1 MPFRPYDQNQSF
13 LFPPHLGDWVTND
26 HPARVLS
33 DLVDR
38 LPVAGFKDAA
48 VEGRP
53 RYDTRMM
60 LKVLL
65 WAYANGIRASRKIE
79 DRLRSDV
86 VFMWLSGRQT
96 PDFHTICDFRHCNEA
111 AIDRLFAE
119 VIVLAKALGLIRL
132 GLLALDGTKVR
143 ASAGVKSFKTV
154 KQWQKARAE
163 ARQKVAEILAAA
175 EAEDRADDETYGRD
189 RRGDE
194 LPAELADARK
204 RLARIEK
211 VLAAVAENTKDSLRV
226 SSTDTD
232 ARFMHTPGGS
242 MPAFNAQVVVTEDQF
257 IVHADVTTEPIDRN
271 QLAPALDGVERTVGA
286 KPDKLLADAGY
297 RGGPNLRLLEKAGVD
312 GYLPETE
319 EKNIGT
325 DKRNYPDLYG
335 KTAFRY
341 DKEQDCY
348 ICPAGQVLR
357 PKTRRR
363 VSTKY
368 GGSEAT
374 VYKPPRGVC
383 LVCPQRDRCTKVRA
397 KAGRTITRDDY
408 EEERLRMRQ
417 KLATKEGR
425 AVYAK
430 RKCTVE
436 PAIGQLKIVNRLVQ
450 FLLRGLSGVRLEFK
464 WGAIAHNLM
473 KIVRKV
479 LAGEA
484 QLVLAAQG
492 NLS

>member
-13 LFPPHLGDWVTND
+13 LFPPHLNDWVTDD
-26 HPARVLS
+26 HPARVFS
-33 DLVDR
+33 DLIDK
-38 LPVAGFKDAA
+38 LPVGGFKDAA

-65 WAYANGIRASRKIE
+65 WAYATGIRASRKIE

-96 PDFHTICDFRHCNEA
+96 PDFRTICDFRRCNEA

-119 VIVLAKALGLIRL
+119 VIVLAKALGLVRL
-132 GLLALDGTKVR
+132 GLVALDGTKVR
-143 ASAGVKSFKTV
+143 ASAGVGSFKTV
-154 KQWQKARAE
+154 KEWRKALAE
-163 ARQKVAEILAAA
+163 ARQKVAEILAEA
-175 EAEDRADDETYGRD
+175 EAQDRSDDEQYGRD

-194 LPAELADARK
+194 LPEGLADARE
-204 RLARIEK
+204 RVARIEK
-211 VLAAVAENTKDSLRV
+211 VLATVDENVQDSLKV

-242 MPAFNAQVVVTEDQF
+242 MPAFNAQVVVTEDQL
-257 IVHADVTTEPIDRN
+257 IVHADVTTEPVDRN
-271 QLAPALDGVERTVGA
+271 QLEPALEGVERNVGA

-312 GYLPETE
+312 GYIPETE
-319 EKNIGT
+319 EKNIGK

-341 DKEQDCY
+341 DREQDCY
-348 ICPAGQVLR
+348 VCPAGQVLR
-357 PKTRRR
+357 PKTRKR
-363 VSTKY
+363 VKTRY
-368 GGSEAT
+368 GSSEAT
-374 VYKPPRGVC
+374 VYKPPRGAC
-383 LVCPQRDRCTKVRA
+383 LVCPQRGRCTRVRT

-408 EEERLRMRQ
+408 EEERLRMRA
-417 KLATKEGR
+417 KLVKKEGR
-425 AVYAK
+425 DIYAK

-436 PAIGQLKIVNRLVQ
+436 PAIGQLKMVNRLVQ
-450 FLLRGLSGVRLEFK
+450 FLLRGILGAKLEFK
-464 WGAIAHNLM
+464 WGAIAHNLL
-473 KIVRKV
+473 KLVRKV
-479 LAGEA
+479 LAGE
-484 QLVLAAQG
+484 VKLAPAT
-492 NLS
+492 

>member
-1 MPFRPYDQNQSF
+1 MPFRSYDQNQSF
-13 LFPPHLGDWVTND
+13 LFPPHLGDWVTDD
-26 HPARVLS
+26 HPARVFS
-33 DLVDR
+33 DLIDR
-38 LPVAGFKDAA
+38 LPIAGFKDAA

-79 DRLRSDV
+79 DRLHSDV
-86 VFMWLSGRQT
+86 VFMWLSGRST
-96 PDFHTICDFRHCNEA
+96 PDFRTICDFRQCNQA

-119 VIVLAKALGLIRL
+119 VIVLAKTLGLVRL
-132 GLLALDGTKVR
+132 GILALDGTKVR
-143 ASAGVKSFKTV
+143 ASAGVKSFKRV
-154 KQWQKARAE
+154 KEWRRALAE

-175 EAEDRADDETYGRD
+175 EAEDRADDEQYGRD
-189 RRGDE
+189 KRGDE
-194 LPAELADARK
+194 LPQGLLDARE
-204 RLARIEK
+204 RVARIEK
-211 VLAAVAENTKDSLRV
+211 VLATVDENTKDSLKV

-242 MPAFNAQVVVTEDQF
+242 MPAFNAQVVVTRDQL
-257 IVHADVTTEPIDRN
+257 IVHADVTTEPIDCN
-271 QLAPALDGVERTVGA
+271 QVKPALEGVERTVGD

-297 RGGPNLRLLEKAGVD
+297 RGGPNLRLLEEAKVD

-319 EKNIGT
+319 EKNIG
-325 DKRNYPDLYG
+325 KERRNYPDLYG
-335 KTAFRY
+335 KTEFRY
-341 DKEQDCY
+341 DKEQGCY

-357 PKTRRR
+357 PKTRKR
-363 VSTKY
+363 VSTRY
-368 GGSEAT
+368 SGSEAT
-374 VYKPPRGVC
+374 VYHAPRGAC
-383 LVCPQRDRCTKVRA
+383 LACPQREKCTKVRT

-425 AVYAK
+425 AIYAK
-430 RKCTVE
+430 RKCMVE

-450 FLLRGLSGVRLEFK
+450 FLLRGVLGAKLEFK

-473 KIVRKV
+473 KLVRKV

-484 QLVLAAQG
+484 QLVPA
-492 NLS
+492 S

>member
-13 LFPPHLGDWVTND
+13 LFPPHLSDWVTDN
-26 HPARVLS
+26 HPARVFS
-33 DLVDR
+33 DLIDK
-38 LPVAGFKDAA
+38 LPVAGFKNAA

-79 DRLRSDV
+79 ERLRSDV
-86 VFMWLSGRQT
+86 VFMWLSGRST
-96 PDFHTICDFRHCNEA
+96 PDFHTICDFRRCNEA

-119 VIVLAKALGLIRL
+119 VLVLAKALGLIRL
-132 GLLALDGTKVR
+132 GLLVLDGTKVR

-154 KQWQKARAE
+154 KKWREALGAART
-163 ARQKVAEILAAA
+163 KVAEILAAA
-175 EAEDRADDETYGRD
+175 EAEDQADDEKYGRD
-189 RRGDE
+189 KRGDE
-194 LPAELADARK
+194 LPEELANARE
-204 RLARIEK
+204 RVAMIER
-211 VLAAVAENTKDSLRV
+211 VLAAVDENTKESLRL

-232 ARFMHTPGGS
+232 ARFMHTASGS
-242 MPAFNAQVVVTEDQF
+242 MPAFNGQVVVTEDQF
-257 IVHADVTTEPIDRN
+257 IVHADVTTEPVDRN
-271 QLAPALDGVERTVGA
+271 QLQPALAGIERSTGE

-297 RGGPNLRLLEKAGVD
+297 RGGPNLRLLEGAKVD

-319 EKNIGT
+319 EKNIGKE
-325 DKRNYPDLYG
+325 KRNYPDLYG
-335 KTAFRY
+335 KTVFRY
-341 DKEQDCY
+341 DQEQDCY

-357 PKTRRR
+357 PKAQRR
-363 VSTKY
+363 VKTKY

-383 LVCPQRDRCTKVRA
+383 LVCPQRDQCTKVMT
-397 KAGRTITRDDY
+397 KTGRTITRDDY

-417 KLATKEGR
+417 KLATEEGR
-425 AVYAK
+425 AIYAK

-436 PAIGQLKIVNRLVQ
+436 PTIGQLKIVNRLVQ
-450 FLLRGLSGVRLEFK
+450 FLLRGILGAKLEFK
-464 WGAIAHNLM
+464 WGATAHNLM

-484 QLVLAAQG
+484 QLVPSA
-492 NLS
+492 